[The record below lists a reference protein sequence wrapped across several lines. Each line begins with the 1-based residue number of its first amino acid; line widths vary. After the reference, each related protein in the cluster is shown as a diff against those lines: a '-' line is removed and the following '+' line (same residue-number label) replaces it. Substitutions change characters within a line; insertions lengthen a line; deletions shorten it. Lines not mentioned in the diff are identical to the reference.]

1 MRTIAIVV
9 GFLTLWLLPPSVSAQ
24 AACADNETLKA
35 CWTRFSTGG
44 TEERA
49 AELADDRLHAK
60 STGLSALGGGFASA
74 IGDFLP
80 ALAGNLGLTQTTTE
94 EGATAFESNIRLPLG
109 GSPQKVKLRALLR
122 KPALYQPLAD
132 TLPIGTRT
140 SRITE
145 LEKQLR
151 DFDDVGVSV
160 AWNLE
165 TGTFGR
171 SFDQARRLYATYF
184 ERAVREV
191 AAKSQTEAERL
202 KAIMDFIGTFPDTE
216 SIVAP
221 ERADDPACADAD
233 NNPAKALVSCF
244 RSDIRGRI
252 AAAAAP
258 AAELTGRFERELQL
272 ALADRGL
279 YEFVDLVNN
288 QPQFNVEAGVDV
300 RRDLVGPNRFS
311 VRARYETGFSNLNAL
326 RRFCRDRGVG
336 PDQSECLTG
345 YLASPGVR
353 QSIKRG
359 DRFFVSVEY
368 GRRQDYRLEL
378 PTDGVALALPGTW
391 DLTGSAGFGRY
402 VAVNKA
408 GEEVGRLDVQADYIH
423 HQDDPDRQNRLVA
436 TGTYTQRLSDALSV
450 AAGVSYASRPE
461 FLGDVDKKVSANF
474 GLRYKFVQK

>member
-1 MRTIAIVV
+1 MQRIAIVV
-9 GFLTLWLLPPSVSAQ
+9 GSMALALLPASMSAQ
-24 AACADNETLKA
+24 AACVDTETLKA
-35 CWTRFSTGG
+35 CWTRISTGA
-44 TEERA
+44 TQA
-49 AELADDRLHAK
+49 QADDLADDRLHAK
-60 STGLSALGGGFASA
+60 STGLSSLGNGFASA

-80 ALAGNLGLTQTTTE
+80 GLAGNLGLTQTTTE
-94 EGATAFESNIRLPLG
+94 DGATAFESNLRLPLG
-109 GSPQKVKLRALLR
+109 ASPQKVKLRALLR
-122 KPALYQPLAD
+122 KPTLYQPLAD
-132 TLPIGTRT
+132 TLPAATRT
-140 SRITE
+140 TRTTE

-151 DFDDVGVSV
+151 DFDDVGLSI

-171 SFDQARRLYATYF
+171 SFDQARHLYATYF
-184 ERAVREV
+184 ERAIAEV

-202 KAIMDFIGTFPDTE
+202 KAIMEFMATFPDSE

-221 ERADDPACADAD
+221 DRATDPACATAD
-233 NNPAKALVSCF
+233 DNPPKAPISCF

-258 AAELTGRFERELQL
+258 AAELTARYERELQSE
-272 ALADRGL
+272 LADRGL

-288 QPQFNVEAGVDV
+288 QPQFSVEAGVDI

-311 VRARYETGFSNLNAL
+311 VQARYETGFSNLNAL
-326 RRFCRDRGVG
+326 RRFCRERGGGV
-336 PDQSECLTG
+336 DQVECLTG

-359 DRFFVSVEY
+359 DRFFLSVAY
-368 GRRQDYRLEL
+368 GNRQVYRLDL
-378 PTDGVALALPGTW
+378 PADGVSLDLAGTW
-391 DLTGSAGFGRY
+391 DLTASAGFGRY
-402 VAVNKA
+402 IAVDRQ

-423 HQDDPDRQNRLVA
+423 HHDDPDRQNRLVA
-436 TGTYTQRLSDALSV
+436 TGTYTQRLSDELSV

-474 GLRYKFVQK
+474 GLRYKFIQR